1 MNNSASGAAAAAA
14 MLNPAVKTQIRA
26 LAERDGVTA
35 EGISELLGVPVL
47 IVRDILERS
56 AGAVGVTSDPS
67 QKTDHEAQLTERA
80 AQIEDR
86 LADAEQ
92 TALSVMEDIC
102 ANAQSDGVRLAAA
115 EKILEIRTGKLR
127 PQRKSEGSVNIT
139 IETMNTLIQQAQKA
153 YAEQRAA
160 VAEPTT
166 SVSETRQIVERN

>member
-56 AGAVGVTSDPS
+56 SSGTSDPS
-67 QKTDHEAQLTERA
+67 QKTDQEAQLTERA